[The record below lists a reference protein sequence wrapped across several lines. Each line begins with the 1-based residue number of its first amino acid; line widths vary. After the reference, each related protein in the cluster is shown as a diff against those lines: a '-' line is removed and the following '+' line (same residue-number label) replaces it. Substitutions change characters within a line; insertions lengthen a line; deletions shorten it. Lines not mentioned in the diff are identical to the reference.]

1 MTRQPDP
8 PGPGHRR
15 EGPDGPLLAVC
26 QGTRCRALWRLAG
39 TEGLF
44 KATVANTTGGL
55 LIAADC
61 LGPCH
66 LGAVAVIAR
75 RHGNT
80 GNGGSSLW
88 LSGVEQAPRGEALQC
103 WIAAGGPAATQN
115 PMATV
120 PAALSEAVIAQ
131 GPRLAAPK
139 HTNRA

>member
-1 MTRQPDP
+1 MKQQPGASEP
-8 PGPGHRR
+8 APRS

-44 KATVANTTGGL
+44 KATVASTAGGL
-55 LIAADC
+55 LITADC

-80 GNGGSSLW
+80 GKSGPSLW
-88 LSGVEQAPRGEALQC
+88 LSGVEQAPRGEALRC
-103 WIAAGGPAATQN
+103 WVAAGGPAATGD
-115 PMATV
+115 PTATV

-131 GPRLAAPK
+131 GPRLAAPQ
-139 HTNRA
+139 RIRRD